1 MSVSKSELMS
11 LTLADAAQQIQE
23 HRLSPVELTR
33 AFLDRIAD
41 IDPKVHAFITVCG
54 DEALVAARNA
64 ELEISKGKYKGPLHG
79 IPYSVKDIIASRGIR
94 TTSGSRLL
102 ENSVPDYDS
111 TVIATLAAAGA
122 VLLGKNNLAEFA
134 AGGEASGFMGP
145 VNNPWKLSH
154 VCGGSSSGPCASV
167 ASGMALVGVGTCTG
181 GSIRQPASH
190 TNVVGLKPTYGLVS
204 RYGVFPLSW
213 SIDHV
218 GPLAKTVEDCALL
231 LQVIAGYDPK
241 DPSSVNSTPID
252 YRAALTGDIRGLRVG
267 VPAELN
273 QGASEEV
280 AACIQEAI
288 RVLRSLG
295 ASVDEVSLPITGQ
308 YATVAGNLITWSE
321 MSQIHAPWRQRLDE
335 YSTGIREKVLVG
347 AVIPSS
353 IYHKAQ
359 QMRRMVQA
367 EITETLQDFDVLVGP
382 NIRVPPGPLGGS
394 TPTGAAMGMAT
405 EVSYTRPFN
414 LTGNPSLS
422 VPCGFSPDGLPVG
435 MQISGRLHEDATVL
449 RVAHA
454 YEQVTP
460 WHTMHPGF
468 EE

>member
-1 MSVSKSELMS
+1 MK
-11 LTLADAAQQIQE
+11 
-23 HRLSPVELTR
+23 R
-33 AFLDRIAD
+33 
-41 IDPKVHAFITVCG
+41 
-54 DEALVAARNA
+54 
-64 ELEISKGKYKGPLHG
+64 
-79 IPYSVKDIIASRGIR
+79 
-94 TTSGSRLL
+94 
-102 ENSVPDYDS
+102 YDCMK
-111 TVIATLAAAGA
+111 
-122 VLLGKNNLAEFA
+122 LLGDRLTDE
-134 AGGEASGFMGP
+134 
-145 VNNPWKLSH
+145 
-154 VCGGSSSGPCASV
+154 
-167 ASGMALVGVGTCTG
+167 LV
-181 GSIRQPASH
+181 I
-190 TNVVGLKPTYGLVS
+190 L
-204 RYGVFPLSW
+204 
-213 SIDHV
+213 
-218 GPLAKTVEDCALL
+218 
-231 LQVIAGYDPK
+231 
-241 DPSSVNSTPID
+241 
-252 YRAALTGDIRGLRVG
+252 
-267 VPAELN
+267 
-273 QGASEEV
+273 
-280 AACIQEAI
+280 
-288 RVLRSLG
+288 SLG

-405 EVSYTRPFN
+405 EVSFTRPFN

>member
-1 MSVSKSELMS
+1 
-11 LTLADAAQQIQE
+11 
-23 HRLSPVELTR
+23 
-33 AFLDRIAD
+33 
-41 IDPKVHAFITVCG
+41 
-54 DEALVAARNA
+54 
-64 ELEISKGKYKGPLHG
+64 
-79 IPYSVKDIIASRGIR
+79 
-94 TTSGSRLL
+94 
-102 ENSVPDYDS
+102 
-111 TVIATLAAAGA
+111 
-122 VLLGKNNLAEFA
+122 
-134 AGGEASGFMGP
+134 
-145 VNNPWKLSH
+145 
-154 VCGGSSSGPCASV
+154 
-167 ASGMALVGVGTCTG
+167 MALVGVGTCTG

-241 DPSSVNSTPID
+241 DPSSVNSSPID

-280 AACIQEAI
+280 ADCIQEAI
-288 RVLRSLG
+288 RVLSSLG

-405 EVSYTRPFN
+405 EVSFTRPFN

-460 WHTMHPGF
+460 WHIMHPGF

>member
-1 MSVSKSELMS
+1 MGTLKSGLMS
-11 LTLADAAQQIQE
+11 LTLADAAQQI
-23 HRLSPVELTR
+23 RKRKLSPLELTR

-41 IDPKVHAFITVCG
+41 IEPRVHAFITVCG
-54 DEALVAARNA
+54 EQALAAARKA
-64 ELEISKGKYKGPLHG
+64 EEEIAKGAYRGPLHG
-79 IPYSVKDIIASRGIR
+79 IPYAVKDIIASKGIR

-102 ENSVPDYDS
+102 ENSVPDYDGA
-111 TVIATLAAAGA
+111 VIDTLTTAGA
-122 VLLGKNNLAEFA
+122 ILLGKNNLAEFA
-134 AGGEASGFMGP
+134 SGGEASGFMGP
-145 VNNPWKLSH
+145 VYNPWKLSH
-154 VCGGSSSGPCASV
+154 TCGGSSSGPCASV
-167 ASGMALVGVGTCTG
+167 ASGMALAGVGTCTG

-231 LQVIAGYDPK
+231 LQALVRYDPR
-241 DPSSVNSTPID
+241 DPSSVESDPID
-252 YRAALTGDIRGLRVG
+252 YHAALTRDIRGLRVG
-267 VPAELN
+267 IPKELN

-280 AACIQEAI
+280 ASCIQEAI
-288 RVLRSLG
+288 NVLSSLG
-295 ASVDEVSLPITGQ
+295 ADIDEVSLPVTGQ
-308 YATVAGNLITWSE
+308 CATVAGNVITWSE
-321 MSQIHAPWRQRLDE
+321 MSQIHAPWRNRLDE
-335 YSTGIREKVLVG
+335 YSTGVREKVLVG
-347 AVIPSS
+347 SVIPAG

-367 EITETLQDFDVLVGP
+367 EITEKLQDFDVFIGP
-382 NIRVPPGPLGGS
+382 NIRVPAGPLGGG

-422 VPCGFSPDGLPVG
+422 VPCGFSQDGLPVG

-460 WHTMHPGF
+460 WHTMHPEF
-468 EE
+468 DE